1 MALFRAD
8 IAGILTVRTFKMLFQ
23 IVFRES
29 GVGKESAASVRK
41 RPDIFLQ
48 RSEGSVIACEQLFR
62 LIKTGRRNRGINR
75 CKLRNLLAGTLVVKI
90 REVAALR
97 SFSSYTRISAL
108 YCELVN
114 GTVFP
119 FLSYCVIILW

>member
-41 RPDIFLQ
+41 RPDLFLQ
-48 RSEGSVIACEQLFR
+48 RSEGSVIACEQLFAWSR
-62 LIKTGRRNRGINR
+62 LAEEIEASID
-75 CKLRNLLAGTLVVKI
+75 ASSGTFWQ
-90 REVAALR
+90 AR
-97 SFSSYTRISAL
+97 S
-108 YCELVN
+108 
-114 GTVFP
+114 
-119 FLSYCVIILW
+119 